1 MVVNYQTGQRL
12 DFEAFLKNM
21 SIQSILRILSE
32 NDGSLPD
39 IEFDFGLEKCVAT
52 AYQIIQNQS
61 SYIDSLKPYYWSRL
75 REIEVPIIFG
85 QNPAEILLTG
95 DAEPFHL
102 VFGGII
108 SLSGKSVPDLGVFVL
123 CETVISLDYRMGEYW
138 NEQSI
143 EGLFEI
149 MSRLKFLSCNTNIK
163 HLGNFFDY
171 EETILLS
178 AFNDWQ
184 ADNKFIY
191 ETTINSPPS
200 T

>member
-1 MVVNYQTGQRL
+1 
-12 DFEAFLKNM
+12 M
-21 SIQSILRILSE
+21 SIQSVVQILSE

-85 QNPAEILLTG
+85 QNPAKFLLTG

-102 VFGGII
+102 VFRGII
-108 SLSGKSVPDLGVFVL
+108 SPSGKSVPDLGLFVL
-123 CETVISLDYRMGEYW
+123 AETVISLDYRMGEYW
-138 NEQSI
+138 NEKSV

-149 MSRLKFLSCNTNIK
+149 MSILKSLSCNTKIN
-163 HLGNFFDY
+163 HLGNFFDH

-178 AFNDWQ
+178 AFNSWQ
-184 ADNKFIY
+184 IDN
-191 ETTINSPPS
+191 
-200 T
+200 